1 MGDVFI
7 PLDLPL
13 PTLQA
18 ASIIQPAL
26 DKTTLKPSIK
36 QKITAH
42 TAIFVGKNTVNSRS
56 GRFNNCANA
65 LGAQHLTH
73 LLTILINRNGLK
85 VWSEGTR
92 GRFLRPRAV
101 ASKSGFLTAMCT
113 LSHNYTSLLDN
124 IYTGNSQ
131 TYDKF
136 NSANARVLLP
146 WLTAVQ
152 SYHKTAPLSSYI

>member
-26 DKTTLKPSIK
+26 DKTTFKPSIK
-36 QKITAH
+36 QKITAY
-42 TAIFVGKNTVNSRS
+42 TAIFIGRNLVDPRS

-73 LLTILINRNGLK
+73 LLTILINRDGLK
-85 VWSEGTR
+85 IGFEGTR
-92 GRFLRPRAV
+92 RRFLRPRAV
-101 ASKSGFLTAMCT
+101 ASKSSFLAAMCT
-113 LSHNYTSLLDN
+113 LSHNFTSLLDN
-124 IYTGNSQ
+124 IHL
-131 TYDKF
+131 
-136 NSANARVLLP
+136 APARFMIAIAHLTFGYLIP
-146 WLTAVQ
+146 WLTA
-152 SYHKTAPLSSYI
+152 A